1 MVPLTAQQIVQTDP
15 EKRYVPACYL
25 LTLLAHCLWVSR
37 IWENRVLET
46 LDHRP
51 NKKSNYVLLRSEQVS
66 MRYLWFTLLM
76 TLACRHGTPC
86 PC

>member
-15 EKRYVPACYL
+15 EKRYVPAYYL
-25 LTLLAHCLWVSR
+25 FALLAHCLWVSR

-51 NKKSNYVLLRSEQVS
+51 NKKSSYVLLRSEQVS
-66 MRYLWFTLLM
+66 MRYLLFSLLM
-76 TLACRHGTPC
+76 TLACWHGTPC